1 MCFFKKNIT
10 KYLFLNKNRYI
21 CNQNNNNHSIIERY
35 KPIFNLI
42 KIKER

>member
-1 MCFFKKNIT
+1 MCFFLKNIT

-21 CNQNNNNHSIIERY
+21 CNQNNNHSIIERY